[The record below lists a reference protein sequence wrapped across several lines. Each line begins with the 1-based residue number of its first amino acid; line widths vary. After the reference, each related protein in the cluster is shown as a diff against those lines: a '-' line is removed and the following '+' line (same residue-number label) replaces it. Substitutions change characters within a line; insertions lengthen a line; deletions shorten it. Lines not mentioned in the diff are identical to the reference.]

1 VDESPERYVDYY
13 SDRIWS
19 LVPAY
24 YRELDGAA
32 GDVGPL
38 QALVGRIAKQAA
50 ILRTS
55 LDRLWEDQSIES
67 SDDWVIPYIGDLVAT
82 RLVAGLDSRGKR
94 LDVFRTIHYRRRK
107 GTLPVLEQIASDI
120 TGWEA
125 RVVEFFRHMGRTRH
139 GLDPEIGFA
148 PLFLSAMN
156 PDLRYSEGLV
166 GRLTGTSE
174 GGYANVRSVY
184 GAGRIGSS
192 FDEFAYTADVRAAK
206 GRRGWYLIPRLGVF
220 LWRLTSFHVIRA
232 TPVRCSA
239 DVFTFDPTGRGIQ
252 LFARRDR
259 TQDSFGEE
267 WVSPEEWQLPGPIDE
282 LLLKDQLSNLYPTSI
297 EIRQIGTVIDS
308 GLPADQVTIY
318 PRLGTF
324 RVAPGIASGRIG
336 ISYCYG
342 FPSRIGAG
350 PYDRRVLGESV
361 RVQPQPVRRV
371 LGGGADFATKVA
383 AAGLTG
389 TLEIQDSLT
398 YQGAPDVNASGQ
410 LEMRAANRQRP
421 LIRASGQ
428 PWVISGPDQLVLD
441 GLFISG
447 RDLILRGDFDQVSI
461 VCCTFDPG
469 GASGATGKLYQ
480 RSVDGV
486 DLVPARIW
494 VEKGIVKK
502 FVIDRSVLASVR
514 TRNGGVVEHATVTDS
529 TFQSIPTTLMEALT
543 AAQVLDAGG
552 LAARLRDFGQPGVTG
567 DALSTWLYGKL
578 SAATK
583 TALNSFVGSVDPPNS
598 LVAGLVTDLEKVIEA
613 GSIYDP
619 VRFAR
624 IPLTP
629 AAIALATGPAPADI
643 KPLNRLFL
651 AQAYPMQL
659 DDLAIGLG
667 VGMCQINR
675 CTLDGRSYFHRLQAD
690 ECIFADRVLVEDTQH
705 GCFRFSARAESSIV
719 PRQYESVQTS
729 PGSQLFTS
737 RKFGNAAYLQL
748 SEGADLAITS
758 GTNTITAGGPE
769 GSEMGS
775 YARELYPIKRR
786 GLLLK
791 FDEYMPLGLEPVIVN
806 VT

>member
-1 VDESPERYVDYY
+1 
-13 SDRIWS
+13 
-19 LVPAY
+19 
-24 YRELDGAA
+24 
-32 GDVGPL
+32 
-38 QALVGRIAKQAA
+38 
-50 ILRTS
+50 
-55 LDRLWEDQSIES
+55 
-67 SDDWVIPYIGDLVAT
+67 
-82 RLVAGLDSRGKR
+82 
-94 LDVFRTIHYRRRK
+94 
-107 GTLPVLEQIASDI
+107 
-120 TGWEA
+120 
-125 RVVEFFRHMGRTRH
+125 
-139 GLDPEIGFA
+139 
-148 PLFLSAMN
+148 
-156 PDLRYSEGLV
+156 
-166 GRLTGTSE
+166 
-174 GGYANVRSVY
+174 
-184 GAGRIGSS
+184 
-192 FDEFAYTADVRAAK
+192 
-206 GRRGWYLIPRLGVF
+206 
-220 LWRLTSFHVIRA
+220 
-232 TPVRCSA
+232 
-239 DVFTFDPTGRGIQ
+239 
-252 LFARRDR
+252 
-259 TQDSFGEE
+259 
-267 WVSPEEWQLPGPIDE
+267 
-282 LLLKDQLSNLYPTSI
+282 
-297 EIRQIGTVIDS
+297 
-308 GLPADQVTIY
+308 
-318 PRLGTF
+318 
-324 RVAPGIASGRIG
+324 
-336 ISYCYG
+336 
-342 FPSRIGAG
+342 
-350 PYDRRVLGESV
+350 
-361 RVQPQPVRRV
+361 
-371 LGGGADFATKVA
+371 
-383 AAGLTG
+383 
-389 TLEIQDSLT
+389 
-398 YQGAPDVNASGQ
+398 
-410 LEMRAANRQRP
+410 
-421 LIRASGQ
+421 
-428 PWVISGPDQLVLD
+428 
-441 GLFISG
+441 
-447 RDLILRGDFDQVSI
+447 
-461 VCCTFDPG
+461 
-469 GASGATGKLYQ
+469 
-480 RSVDGV
+480 
-486 DLVPARIW
+486 
-494 VEKGIVKK
+494 
-502 FVIDRSVLASVR
+502 
-514 TRNGGVVEHATVTDS
+514 
-529 TFQSIPTTLMEALT
+529 MEALT